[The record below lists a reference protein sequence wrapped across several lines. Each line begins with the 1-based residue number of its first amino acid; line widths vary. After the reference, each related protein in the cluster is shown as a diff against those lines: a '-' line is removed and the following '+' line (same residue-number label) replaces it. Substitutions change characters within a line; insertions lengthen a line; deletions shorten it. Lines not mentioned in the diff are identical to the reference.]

1 MERSS
6 EGGRMIRLAK
16 AFLAFLM
23 LFALLL
29 IGLVVWS
36 VFYGAFGSNLTT
48 GLAILGLALLAWIIS
63 K

>member
-1 MERSS
+1 
-6 EGGRMIRLAK
+6 MIRLAK